1 MATAAQISDYCNTT
15 KKCGKALL
23 SVLRETPSEL
33 DSERVSASVTA
44 IVEQDTDLTLSGDY
58 YHYEEDPTQV
68 GFFSVATAGRTL
80 VTGGNGV
87 PIAPLRYLLR
97 PEVVHRFG
105 DFSAK
110 LWVTTGRYVTG
121 AGDSTSGI
129 GLKLQYKFTR
139 KFRMWATVGG
149 QRDTDE
155 AGNETRSGS
164 FAMGGGYRF

>member
-1 MATAAQISDYCNTT
+1 M
-15 KKCGKALL
+15 
-23 SVLRETPSEL
+23 
-33 DSERVSASVTA
+33 TA

-110 LWVTTGRYVTG
+110 LWVTTGRYVTWARHSATHGQTLSPFAQLTWKSLETVELSPGVRYSHVTKDSWKLSGFGRNACSSPSAPLHCLQLRRQIKRVGFRYSG
-121 AGDSTSGI
+121 AGPTS
-129 GLKLQYKFTR
+129 
-139 KFRMWATVGG
+139 WA
-149 QRDTDE
+149 
-155 AGNETRSGS
+155 GS
-164 FAMGGGYRF
+164 SACSAL